1 MTRAWAILAKPGF
14 GSSRGRAD
22 LSRAAVAA
30 CLIASLTV
38 ALAGCGSDGSSTA
51 GGGAASPFAAAG
63 TGTGTSGTTDTAQKG
78 STSDT
83 TGTTSGPG
91 STTPPPVTA
100 TSSSVTLS
108 WQPPTQNSNG
118 SSITDLAGYVIHYG
132 TASADYKQVAKVK
145 NAGLTRFVL
154 DNLAKGTYYFAIT
167 AYNSKGLESE
177 LSPEV
182 AATLN

>member
-1 MTRAWAILAKPGF
+1 
-14 GSSRGRAD
+14 
-22 LSRAAVAA
+22 
-30 CLIASLTV
+30 
-38 ALAGCGSDGSSTA
+38 
-51 GGGAASPFAAAG
+51 
-63 TGTGTSGTTDTAQKG
+63 
-78 STSDT
+78 
-83 TGTTSGPG
+83 
-91 STTPPPVTA
+91 
-100 TSSSVTLS
+100 VTLS

>member
-1 MTRAWAILAKPGF
+1 MTRAWAILAKPGL
-14 GSSRGRAD
+14 GSSRGRAC
-22 LSRAAVAA
+22 LSRAAVSAG
-30 CLIASLTV
+30 LIASLTV

-51 GGGAASPFAAAG
+51 GAGAASPFAAA
-63 TGTGTSGTTDTAQKG
+63 GTGTSGTTDTAQKG